1 MNRPALTRAPA
12 ASVFVVWSS
21 LRPYDS
27 TWQFAQCDIV
37 RPWWMPSRITILWLT
52 KNSTFLLTAKLT
64 SVFSRP
70 LVVEYSVPGS
80 WSVERTTKL
89 PMPAP
94 M

>member
-1 MNRPALTRAPA
+1 
-12 ASVFVVWSS
+12 
-21 LRPYDS
+21 
-27 TWQFAQCDIV
+27 
-37 RPWWMPSRITILWLT
+37 MPSRITILWLT